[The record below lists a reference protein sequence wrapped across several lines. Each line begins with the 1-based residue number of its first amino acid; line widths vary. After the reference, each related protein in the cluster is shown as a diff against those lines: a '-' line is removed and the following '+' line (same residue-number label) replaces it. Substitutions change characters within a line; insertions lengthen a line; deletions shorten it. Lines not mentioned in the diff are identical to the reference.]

1 MRRGG
6 VLGATFVLVL
16 AFSSP
21 AAALPFTV
29 NSGADLHDVNI
40 GDGVCD
46 SDDAAPVVCTLR
58 AAVEEANEFSDVDD
72 VHVDVPAVALTLAGG
87 GAIEITSN
95 MSIAGTPS
103 TQPTIT
109 QQSSPGSGDRV
120 FDIAAGANVVLDYLT
135 ISGGEANAGNNYF
148 GGNIRSAGALT
159 ISNSTL
165 ENGSGDSAG
174 AVANVGGSLTIV
186 RSTLAGNKAPT
197 SPVEGGDAGAILN
210 AGSPTAA
217 ATLVIDSS
225 TISGNTARLGG
236 GITSGGNPDNTV
248 TITNSTIAF
257 NDSGNRGGGG
267 GLLIGSG
274 AVTIRNSIVARN
286 TSQSVGQA
294 NCSTDPNVVIGS
306 GGYNVE
312 NDTTCGF
319 TSGTDRQN
327 ADPLLE
333 PLAFNGGPTRTHAI
347 PLGSPA
353 VDTGDPQC
361 PFADQRGFSR
371 PLGRGCD
378 TGAFEAV
385 DQTVPETRID
395 SAPPAPSTDHS
406 PTFTFS
412 SDKPG
417 SRFVCS
423 IDSGPFEDCASPF
436 TTPRLDAG
444 SHTFAVYAID
454 TAGRADLTPTVVD
467 FIVLPVTVDELPP
480 PKQGVLVN
488 VEEVAGTVLIGI
500 PANAA
505 RAARGGARSSQKG
518 IRFVPLNQAEQIPV
532 GSFLDTTR
540 GTVRLQSAV
549 NRAGKRQTGKF
560 LEGLFQVRQSK
571 KRSDARADGSDPEG
585 VELLAVRQGGPGEGS
600 DRVVEPAPD
609 QAPARERSGAVPHQ
623 WAEQLGDGARHDL
636 GRDRPL

>member
-1 MRRGG
+1 M
-6 VLGATFVLVL
+6 
-16 AFSSP
+16 
-21 AAALPFTV
+21 
-29 NSGADLHDVNI
+29 
-40 GDGVCD
+40 
-46 SDDAAPVVCTLR
+46 
-58 AAVEEANEFSDVDD
+58 
-72 VHVDVPAVALTLAGG
+72 
-87 GAIEITSN
+87 
-95 MSIAGTPS
+95 
-103 TQPTIT
+103 
-109 QQSSPGSGDRV
+109 
-120 FDIAAGANVVLDYLT
+120 
-135 ISGGEANAGNNYF
+135 
-148 GGNIRSAGALT
+148 
-159 ISNSTL
+159 
-165 ENGSGDSAG
+165 
-174 AVANVGGSLTIV
+174 

-274 AVTIRNSIVARN
+274 AVTVRNSIVARN

-378 TGAFEAV
+378 SGAFEAV

-395 SAPPAPSTDHS
+395 SAPPAPSTDHT

-423 IDSGPFEDCASPF
+423 LDSGPFADCASPF

-480 PKQGVLVN
+480 PKQGVSVN
-488 VEEVAGTVLIGI
+488 VAGGGGHGADRHSRGRCARRTRRRPIEPEGHQV
-500 PANAA
+500 
-505 RAARGGARSSQKG
+505 RAAEPGGA
-518 IRFVPLNQAEQIPV
+518 
-532 GSFLDTTR
+532 
-540 GTVRLQSAV
+540 
-549 NRAGKRQTGKF
+549 
-560 LEGLFQVRQSK
+560 
-571 KRSDARADGSDPEG
+571 DPG
-585 VELLAVRQGGPGEGS
+585 
-600 DRVVEPAPD
+600 RVVPRHDEGDGPAAERGEQGREAPD
-609 QAPARERSGAVPHQ
+609 GQVPGAGCSRCGSRRSGAR
-623 WAEQLGDGARHDL
+623 AG
-636 GRDRPL
+636 